1 MRATASFTRDVTAAT
16 GLINQGRAT
25 AGLPA
30 LTVASE
36 SAAWTSLIRERG
48 AVLWLEGR
56 RLYDLRRWLAEGRNT
71 QLQGRS
77 SCIPISLEEI
87 GANPNLRTN

>member
-1 MRATASFTRDVTAAT
+1 M
-16 GLINQGRAT
+16 
-25 AGLPA
+25 
-30 LTVASE
+30 
-36 SAAWTSLIRERG
+36 
-48 AVLWLEGR
+48 LWLEGR

-77 SCIPISLEEI
+77 GCIPISLEEI